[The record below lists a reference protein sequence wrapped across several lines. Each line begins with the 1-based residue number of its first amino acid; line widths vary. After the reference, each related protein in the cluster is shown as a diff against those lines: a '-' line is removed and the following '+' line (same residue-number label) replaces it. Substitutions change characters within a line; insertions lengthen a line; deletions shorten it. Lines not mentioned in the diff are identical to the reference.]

1 LQSFT
6 FVISGTEVSS
16 YIFLLK
22 PLVLMLCEAFRR
34 QRIANDSELKEYI
47 KDQSLSDPLETARI
61 GDLAA
66 KPDPKCRFM

>member
-1 LQSFT
+1 
-6 FVISGTEVSS
+6 
-16 YIFLLK
+16 
-22 PLVLMLCEAFRR
+22 MLCEAFRR

-47 KDQSLSDPLETARI
+47 KDQSLSDPLETARM